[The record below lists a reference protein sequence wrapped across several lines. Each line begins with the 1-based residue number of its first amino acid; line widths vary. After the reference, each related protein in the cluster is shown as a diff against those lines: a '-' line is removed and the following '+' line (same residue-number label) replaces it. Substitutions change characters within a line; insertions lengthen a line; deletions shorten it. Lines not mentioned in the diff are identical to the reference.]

1 MTSLQLFENPEFGA
15 IRIIEI
21 DGTPWMVGKDVA
33 LALGYSDTA
42 KAIRVHV
49 DDEDKG
55 VADLSTPGGVQS
67 FTIIN
72 ESGLY
77 GLVLSSRLP
86 TAKKF
91 RRWVTGEVLPS
102 IRKNGVYGAELQ
114 RLITIKQLRAEHT
127 RWRELEEE
135 FDALTS
141 TARKRYESTRASR
154 DKCRAKVKELEGLL
168 DQELAQIA
176 IEWPEVSI

>member
-33 LALGYSDTA
+33 LALGYQNPQR
-42 KAIRVHV
+42 AIRDHV
-49 DDEDKG
+49 DADDKG
-55 VADLSTPGGVQS
+55 VTEIVTPGGKQLVP
-67 FTIIN
+67 IIN

-102 IRKNGVYGAELQ
+102 IRKNGVYGTELH

-135 FDALTS
+135 FDSLTS

>member
-102 IRKNGVYGAELQ
+102 IRKNGVYGTELH

>member
-77 GLVLSSRLP
+77 ALVLSSKLP

-91 RRWVTGEVLPS
+91 RRWVTSEVLPS
-102 IRKNGVYGAELQ
+102 IRKNGAYGAELQ